1 MAFYPSPRTLYQAID
16 AQKRT
21 LHLNSAN
28 AQSSAR
34 AAAVKAIEEL
44 IAKLPEEQQEKALRE
59 MYHPPKER

>member
-28 AQSSAR
+28 AQRTAR

-44 IAKLPEEQQEKALRE
+44 ILRLPEDQQEKAKRE